1 MTMEAPLRYRL
12 VGAIVLI
19 FVAVLILPWVFDGA
33 GYESM
38 QGLEQPVPERPE
50 FVIPQTPSAPVPAP
64 MGQRAEQDRDEG
76 EVRMAEPVPVPA
88 PDTQRPAEAAPAAPA
103 APARSAGQ
111 EAPRPRTPAATEPVP
126 DGVGWA
132 VQTGSFGREENARE
146 QAQRLR
152 AEGFP
157 AFVERASADGRGVW
171 RVKVGP
177 RAQRDEAL
185 RLRDE
190 VQRRMDI
197 SGIVIAHP

>member
-1 MTMEAPLRYRL
+1 MSMEAPLRYRM

-19 FVAVLILPWVFDGA
+19 FVAVLVLPWMFDGA

-50 FVIPQTPSAPVPAP
+50 FAVPQTPSAPVPAP
-64 MGQRAEQDRDEG
+64 IDQRADEGRDGG
-76 EVRMAEPVPVPA
+76 EVRIAEPAPVPSPEA
-88 PDTQRPAEAAPAAPA
+88 QRPADTVPA
-103 APARSAGQ
+103 APARAAGP
-111 EAPRPRTPAATEPVP
+111 EASRPRTPAATEPGP
-126 DGVGWA
+126 DAVGWA
-132 VQTGSFGREENARE
+132 VQVGSFGREENARE

-157 AFVERASADGRGVW
+157 AFVERASANGRGVW

-190 VQRRMDI
+190 VQRRMDV

>member
-1 MTMEAPLRYRL
+1 MVEP
-12 VGAIVLI
+12 
-19 FVAVLILPWVFDGA
+19 
-33 GYESM
+33 
-38 QGLEQPVPERPE
+38 
-50 FVIPQTPSAPVPAP
+50 APVPAP
-64 MGQRAEQDRDEG
+64 DA
-76 EVRMAEPVPVPA
+76 
-88 PDTQRPAEAAPAAPA
+88 QRPADTGPAAP
-103 APARSAGQ
+103 PGSAVP
-111 EAPRPRTPAATEPVP
+111 EPPRTPTATEPVP

-132 VQTGSFGREENARE
+132 VQVGSFGREENARE

-157 AFVERASADGRGVW
+157 AFVERASANGRAVW

-190 VQRRMDI
+190 VQRRTDV